1 MKNPTF
7 KIAAAAMMVAGA
19 FATQTY
25 AAFFRRRPSRDASLR
40 LSIDRSF
47 PLKNPTFK
55 IAAAAMMVAG
65 AFATQTYAAGFQLS
79 EQSAIQMGRAMA
91 GAGVVGDDLSA
102 VHYNPA
108 GMTLLS
114 GTRMQATGTWVAVNL
129 DYEGDSGQSE
139 NGLVGDD
146 LSAVHY
152 NPAGMTLLSGTRMQA
167 TGTWV
172 AVNLDYE
179 GDSGQS
185 ENGRLKGQIIPAGF
199 ITHQINDSLWAGL
212 GLTVPYGMGTEF
224 GEGWEGRERGTESM
238 ILTFDINPNLAWKV
252 NSLWAG
258 LGLTVPYGMGTEFG
272 EGWEGRERGT
282 ESMILTFDINP
293 NLAWKVNE
301 KLSVGGGVSLQYAKA
316 ELGSGR
322 IVSENGHTINS
333 NVKGDSWAWGWN
345 VGVMFQPVE
354 TVRLGLAYR
363 SNISHNA
370 DGHTTLNNVPVKIDN
385 GLVLTNIR
393 SDMEVRIKTPDTI
406 TFSATWEAT
415 DALRLSGTAR
425 WSKWSNFH
433 SLDVQNLDLA
443 GTQFSSTVVE
453 NNWDD
458 TWFFSVGADYKL
470 SENGHTIN
478 SNVKGDS
485 WAWGWNVGVMFQ
497 PVETVRL
504 GLAYRSNISHNADGH
519 TTLNNVPVK
528 IDNGLVLTNI
538 RSDMEVRIKTPDT
551 ITFSATWEATDA
563 LRLSGTARWSKWSNF
578 HSLDVQNLDLAGT
591 QFSSTVVENN
601 WDDTW
606 FFSVGADYKLNG
618 QWTIRGGVAYDQGP
632 VENQYRMAV
641 IPDTDRVWFSGGA
654 SYKYTDNLTFDFGA
668 TYIKGV
674 GDTDL
679 AWPSFPTPTA
689 SGSRAAPPTSTR
701 TT

>member
-1 MKNPTF
+1 M
-7 KIAAAAMMVAGA
+7 
-19 FATQTY
+19 
-25 AAFFRRRPSRDASLR
+25 
-40 LSIDRSF
+40 
-47 PLKNPTFK
+47 KNPTFK

-91 GAGVVGDDLSA
+91 GAGV
-102 VHYNPA
+102 
-108 GMTLLS
+108 
-114 GTRMQATGTWVAVNL
+114 
-129 DYEGDSGQSE
+129 
-139 NGLVGDD
+139 VGDD

-224 GEGWEGRERGTESM
+224 GEGWEGRERGTES
-238 ILTFDINPNLAWKV
+238 
-252 NSLWAG
+252 
-258 LGLTVPYGMGTEFG
+258 
-272 EGWEGRERGT
+272 
-282 ESMILTFDINP
+282 
-293 NLAWKVNE
+293 
-301 KLSVGGGVSLQYAKA
+301 
-316 ELGSGR
+316 GR

-363 SNISHNA
+363 SHIAHNA
-370 DGHTTLNNVPVKIDN
+370 DGHTTLSNVPNALLNPYAPGVSN
-385 GLVLTNIR
+385 LR
-393 SDMEVRIKTPDTI
+393 SDMEVRIKTPDTV
-406 TFSATWEAT
+406 TLSATWEAT

-425 WSKWSNFH
+425 WSKWSNFR
-433 SLDVQNLDLA
+433 SLNVQNLDLA
-443 GTQFSSTVVE
+443 GT
-453 NNWDD
+453 
-458 TWFFSVGADYKL
+458 KL
-470 SENGHTIN
+470 
-478 SNVKGDS
+478 
-485 WAWGWNVGVMFQ
+485 
-497 PVETVRL
+497 
-504 GLAYRSNISHNADGH
+504 
-519 TTLNNVPVK
+519 
-528 IDNGLVLTNI
+528 
-538 RSDMEVRIKTPDT
+538 
-551 ITFSATWEATDA
+551 
-563 LRLSGTARWSKWSNF
+563 GT
-578 HSLDVQNLDLAGT
+578 
-591 QFSSTVVENN
+591 TVVENN

-618 QWTIRGGVAYDQGP
+618 QWTVRGGVAYDQGP

-679 AWPSFPTPTA
+679 YDKVGGKKIGEFKSLDSYIFSAQMQYLF
-689 SGSRAAPPTSTR
+689 
-701 TT
+701 

>member
-1 MKNPTF
+1 
-7 KIAAAAMMVAGA
+7 
-19 FATQTY
+19 
-25 AAFFRRRPSRDASLR
+25 
-40 LSIDRSF
+40 
-47 PLKNPTFK
+47 LKNPTFK

-91 GAGVVGDDLSA
+91 GAGI
-102 VHYNPA
+102 
-108 GMTLLS
+108 
-114 GTRMQATGTWVAVNL
+114 
-129 DYEGDSGQSE
+129 
-139 NGLVGDD
+139 VGDD

-212 GLTVPYGMGTEF
+212 GLTVPYGMGTEY
-224 GEGWEGRERGTESM
+224 GEGWEGKS
-238 ILTFDINPNLAWKV
+238 
-252 NSLWAG
+252 
-258 LGLTVPYGMGTEFG
+258 
-272 EGWEGRERGT
+272 RGT

-301 KLSVGGGVSLQYAKA
+301 KLSVGGGISLQYAKA
-316 ELGSGR
+316 ELGMGM
-322 IVSENGHTINS
+322 GPMQA

-345 VGVMFQPVE
+345 VGLMFQPVE

-363 SNISHNA
+363 SHIAHNA
-370 DGHTTLNNVPVKIDN
+370 EGHTDVKGLLN
-385 GLVLTNIR
+385 LT
-393 SDMEVRIKTPDTI
+393 SDMKVRIKTPDTV
-406 TFSATWEAT
+406 TLSATWEAT

-425 WSKWSNFH
+425 WSKWSNFR
-433 SLDVQNLDLA
+433 SLNVQNLDLA
-443 GTQFSSTVVE
+443 GT
-453 NNWDD
+453 
-458 TWFFSVGADYKL
+458 KL
-470 SENGHTIN
+470 
-478 SNVKGDS
+478 
-485 WAWGWNVGVMFQ
+485 
-497 PVETVRL
+497 
-504 GLAYRSNISHNADGH
+504 
-519 TTLNNVPVK
+519 
-528 IDNGLVLTNI
+528 
-538 RSDMEVRIKTPDT
+538 
-551 ITFSATWEATDA
+551 
-563 LRLSGTARWSKWSNF
+563 GT
-578 HSLDVQNLDLAGT
+578 
-591 QFSSTVVENN
+591 TVVENN

-618 QWTIRGGVAYDQGP
+618 QWTVRGGVAYDQGP

-679 AWPSFPTPTA
+679 YNKVGGKKIGEFKSLDSYIFSAQMQYLF
-689 SGSRAAPPTSTR
+689 
-701 TT
+701 

>member
-1 MKNPTF
+1 M
-7 KIAAAAMMVAGA
+7 
-19 FATQTY
+19 
-25 AAFFRRRPSRDASLR
+25 
-40 LSIDRSF
+40 
-47 PLKNPTFK
+47 KNPTFK

-91 GAGVVGDDLSA
+91 GAGIVGDDLSA

-129 DYEGDSGQSE
+129 DYEGDF
-139 NGLVGDD
+139 
-146 LSAVHY
+146 
-152 NPAGMTLLSGTRMQA
+152 
-167 TGTWV
+167 
-172 AVNLDYE
+172 
-179 GDSGQS
+179 GQS

-224 GEGWEGRERGTESM
+224 GEGW
-238 ILTFDINPNLAWKV
+238 K
-252 NSLWAG
+252 
-258 LGLTVPYGMGTEFG
+258 
-272 EGWEGRERGT
+272 GRERGT

-322 IVSENGHTINS
+322 IVSKNGHTINS

-370 DGHTTLNNVPVKIDN
+370 DGHTTLNNVPVK
-385 GLVLTNIR
+385 T
-393 SDMEVRIKTPDTI
+393 
-406 TFSATWEAT
+406 
-415 DALRLSGTAR
+415 
-425 WSKWSNFH
+425 
-433 SLDVQNLDLA
+433 
-443 GTQFSSTVVE
+443 
-453 NNWDD
+453 
-458 TWFFSVGADYKL
+458 
-470 SENGHTIN
+470 
-478 SNVKGDS
+478 
-485 WAWGWNVGVMFQ
+485 
-497 PVETVRL
+497 
-504 GLAYRSNISHNADGH
+504 
-519 TTLNNVPVK
+519 
-528 IDNGLVLTNI
+528 DNGLVLTNI

-679 AWPSFPTPTA
+679 YDKVGGMKIGEFKSLDSYIFSAQMQYLF
-689 SGSRAAPPTSTR
+689 
-701 TT
+701 

>member
-1 MKNPTF
+1 
-7 KIAAAAMMVAGA
+7 
-19 FATQTY
+19 
-25 AAFFRRRPSRDASLR
+25 
-40 LSIDRSF
+40 
-47 PLKNPTFK
+47 
-55 IAAAAMMVAG
+55 MMVAG

-91 GAGVVGDDLSA
+91 GAGV
-102 VHYNPA
+102 
-108 GMTLLS
+108 
-114 GTRMQATGTWVAVNL
+114 
-129 DYEGDSGQSE
+129 
-139 NGLVGDD
+139 VGDD

-252 NSLWAG
+252 N
-258 LGLTVPYGMGTEFG
+258 
-272 EGWEGRERGT
+272 
-282 ESMILTFDINP
+282 
-293 NLAWKVNE
+293 E

-363 SNISHNA
+363 SHIAHNA
-370 DGHTTLNNVPVKIDN
+370 EGHTDVKGPLN
-385 GLVLTNIR
+385 LT
-393 SDMEVRIKTPDTI
+393 SDMKVRIKTPDTV
-406 TFSATWEAT
+406 TLSATWEAT

-425 WSKWSNFH
+425 WSKWSNFR
-433 SLDVQNLDLA
+433 SLNVQNLDLA
-443 GTQFSSTVVE
+443 GT
-453 NNWDD
+453 
-458 TWFFSVGADYKL
+458 KL
-470 SENGHTIN
+470 
-478 SNVKGDS
+478 
-485 WAWGWNVGVMFQ
+485 
-497 PVETVRL
+497 
-504 GLAYRSNISHNADGH
+504 
-519 TTLNNVPVK
+519 
-528 IDNGLVLTNI
+528 
-538 RSDMEVRIKTPDT
+538 
-551 ITFSATWEATDA
+551 
-563 LRLSGTARWSKWSNF
+563 GT
-578 HSLDVQNLDLAGT
+578 
-591 QFSSTVVENN
+591 TVVENN

-618 QWTIRGGVAYDQGP
+618 QWTVRGGVAYDQGP

-679 AWPSFPTPTA
+679 YDKVGGKKIGEFKSLDSYIFSAQMQYLF
-689 SGSRAAPPTSTR
+689 
-701 TT
+701 

>member
-1 MKNPTF
+1 M
-7 KIAAAAMMVAGA
+7 
-19 FATQTY
+19 
-25 AAFFRRRPSRDASLR
+25 
-40 LSIDRSF
+40 
-47 PLKNPTFK
+47 KNPTFK

-91 GAGVVGDDLSA
+91 GAGI
-102 VHYNPA
+102 
-108 GMTLLS
+108 
-114 GTRMQATGTWVAVNL
+114 
-129 DYEGDSGQSE
+129 
-139 NGLVGDD
+139 VGDD

-252 NSLWAG
+252 N
-258 LGLTVPYGMGTEFG
+258 
-272 EGWEGRERGT
+272 
-282 ESMILTFDINP
+282 
-293 NLAWKVNE
+293 E
-301 KLSVGGGVSLQYAKA
+301 KLSVGGGVSLQYAKAELGVGGGVSLQYAKA

-322 IVSENGHTINS
+322 IVSKNGHTINS

-370 DGHTTLNNVPVKIDN
+370 DGHTTLNNVPVK
-385 GLVLTNIR
+385 T
-393 SDMEVRIKTPDTI
+393 
-406 TFSATWEAT
+406 
-415 DALRLSGTAR
+415 
-425 WSKWSNFH
+425 
-433 SLDVQNLDLA
+433 
-443 GTQFSSTVVE
+443 
-453 NNWDD
+453 
-458 TWFFSVGADYKL
+458 
-470 SENGHTIN
+470 
-478 SNVKGDS
+478 
-485 WAWGWNVGVMFQ
+485 
-497 PVETVRL
+497 
-504 GLAYRSNISHNADGH
+504 
-519 TTLNNVPVK
+519 
-528 IDNGLVLTNI
+528 DNGLVLTNI

-679 AWPSFPTPTA
+679 YDKVGGKKIGEFKSLDSYIFSAQMQYLF
-689 SGSRAAPPTSTR
+689 
-701 TT
+701 

>member
-1 MKNPTF
+1 M
-7 KIAAAAMMVAGA
+7 
-19 FATQTY
+19 
-25 AAFFRRRPSRDASLR
+25 
-40 LSIDRSF
+40 
-47 PLKNPTFK
+47 KNPTFK

-91 GAGVVGDDLSA
+91 GAGI
-102 VHYNPA
+102 
-108 GMTLLS
+108 
-114 GTRMQATGTWVAVNL
+114 
-129 DYEGDSGQSE
+129 
-139 NGLVGDD
+139 VGDD

-212 GLTVPYGMGTEF
+212 GLTVPYGMGTEY
-224 GEGWEGRERGTESM
+224 GEGWEGKS
-238 ILTFDINPNLAWKV
+238 
-252 NSLWAG
+252 
-258 LGLTVPYGMGTEFG
+258 
-272 EGWEGRERGT
+272 RGT

-301 KLSVGGGVSLQYAKA
+301 KLSVGGGISLQYAKA
-316 ELGSGR
+316 ELGMGM
-322 IVSENGHTINS
+322 GPMQA

-370 DGHTTLNNVPVKIDN
+370 NGHTTLNNVPVK
-385 GLVLTNIR
+385 T
-393 SDMEVRIKTPDTI
+393 
-406 TFSATWEAT
+406 
-415 DALRLSGTAR
+415 
-425 WSKWSNFH
+425 
-433 SLDVQNLDLA
+433 
-443 GTQFSSTVVE
+443 
-453 NNWDD
+453 
-458 TWFFSVGADYKL
+458 
-470 SENGHTIN
+470 
-478 SNVKGDS
+478 
-485 WAWGWNVGVMFQ
+485 
-497 PVETVRL
+497 
-504 GLAYRSNISHNADGH
+504 
-519 TTLNNVPVK
+519 
-528 IDNGLVLTNI
+528 DNGLVLTNI

-679 AWPSFPTPTA
+679 YDKVGGKKIGEFKSLDSYIFSAQMQYLF
-689 SGSRAAPPTSTR
+689 
-701 TT
+701 

>member
-1 MKNPTF
+1 M
-7 KIAAAAMMVAGA
+7 
-19 FATQTY
+19 
-25 AAFFRRRPSRDASLR
+25 
-40 LSIDRSF
+40 
-47 PLKNPTFK
+47 KNPTFK

-91 GAGVVGDDLSA
+91 GAGI
-102 VHYNPA
+102 
-108 GMTLLS
+108 
-114 GTRMQATGTWVAVNL
+114 
-129 DYEGDSGQSE
+129 
-139 NGLVGDD
+139 VGDD

-252 NSLWAG
+252 N
-258 LGLTVPYGMGTEFG
+258 
-272 EGWEGRERGT
+272 
-282 ESMILTFDINP
+282 
-293 NLAWKVNE
+293 E

-322 IVSENGHTINS
+322 IVNKNSHTINS

-370 DGHTTLNNVPVKIDN
+370 DGHTALNNVPVKTDN

-443 GTQFSSTVVE
+443 GTQFS
-453 NNWDD
+453 
-458 TWFFSVGADYKL
+458 
-470 SENGHTIN
+470 
-478 SNVKGDS
+478 
-485 WAWGWNVGVMFQ
+485 
-497 PVETVRL
+497 
-504 GLAYRSNISHNADGH
+504 
-519 TTLNNVPVK
+519 
-528 IDNGLVLTNI
+528 
-538 RSDMEVRIKTPDT
+538 
-551 ITFSATWEATDA
+551 
-563 LRLSGTARWSKWSNF
+563 
-578 HSLDVQNLDLAGT
+578 
-591 QFSSTVVENN
+591 NN

-679 AWPSFPTPTA
+679 YDKVGGKKIGEFKSLDSYIFSAQMQYLF
-689 SGSRAAPPTSTR
+689 
-701 TT
+701 

>member
-1 MKNPTF
+1 
-7 KIAAAAMMVAGA
+7 
-19 FATQTY
+19 
-25 AAFFRRRPSRDASLR
+25 
-40 LSIDRSF
+40 
-47 PLKNPTFK
+47 
-55 IAAAAMMVAG
+55 
-65 AFATQTYAAGFQLS
+65 
-79 EQSAIQMGRAMA
+79 
-91 GAGVVGDDLSA
+91 
-102 VHYNPA
+102 
-108 GMTLLS
+108 
-114 GTRMQATGTWVAVNL
+114 
-129 DYEGDSGQSE
+129 
-139 NGLVGDD
+139 
-146 LSAVHY
+146 
-152 NPAGMTLLSGTRMQA
+152 
-167 TGTWV
+167 
-172 AVNLDYE
+172 
-179 GDSGQS
+179 
-185 ENGRLKGQIIPAGF
+185 
-199 ITHQINDSLWAGL
+199 
-212 GLTVPYGMGTEF
+212 
-224 GEGWEGRERGTESM
+224 
-238 ILTFDINPNLAWKV
+238 
-252 NSLWAG
+252 
-258 LGLTVPYGMGTEFG
+258 MGTEFG

-370 DGHTTLNNVPVKIDN
+370 DGHTTLNNVPVK
-385 GLVLTNIR
+385 T
-393 SDMEVRIKTPDTI
+393 
-406 TFSATWEAT
+406 
-415 DALRLSGTAR
+415 
-425 WSKWSNFH
+425 
-433 SLDVQNLDLA
+433 
-443 GTQFSSTVVE
+443 
-453 NNWDD
+453 
-458 TWFFSVGADYKL
+458 
-470 SENGHTIN
+470 
-478 SNVKGDS
+478 
-485 WAWGWNVGVMFQ
+485 
-497 PVETVRL
+497 
-504 GLAYRSNISHNADGH
+504 
-519 TTLNNVPVK
+519 
-528 IDNGLVLTNI
+528 DNGLVLTNI

-679 AWPSFPTPTA
+679 YDKVGGKKIGEFKSLDSYIFSAQMQYLF
-689 SGSRAAPPTSTR
+689 
-701 TT
+701 

>member
-7 KIAAAAMMVAGA
+7 KIAAV
-19 FATQTY
+19 
-25 AAFFRRRPSRDASLR
+25 
-40 LSIDRSF
+40 
-47 PLKNPTFK
+47 
-55 IAAAAMMVAG
+55 AMMVAG

-91 GAGVVGDDLSA
+91 GAGV
-102 VHYNPA
+102 
-108 GMTLLS
+108 
-114 GTRMQATGTWVAVNL
+114 
-129 DYEGDSGQSE
+129 
-139 NGLVGDD
+139 VGDD

-238 ILTFDINPNLAWKV
+238 ILTFDINPNLAWK
-252 NSLWAG
+252 
-258 LGLTVPYGMGTEFG
+258 
-272 EGWEGRERGT
+272 
-282 ESMILTFDINP
+282 I
-293 NLAWKVNE
+293 NE

-363 SNISHNA
+363 SHIAHNA
-370 DGHTTLNNVPVKIDN
+370 DGHTTLSNVPNALLSSHIAHNADGHTTLSNVPN
-385 GLVLTNIR
+385 ALLNPHAPSVSNLR
-393 SDMEVRIKTPDTI
+393 SDMEVRIKTPDTV
-406 TFSATWEAT
+406 TLSATWEAT

-425 WSKWSNFH
+425 WSKWSNFR
-433 SLDVQNLDLA
+433 SLNVQNLDLA
-443 GTQFSSTVVE
+443 GT
-453 NNWDD
+453 
-458 TWFFSVGADYKL
+458 KL
-470 SENGHTIN
+470 
-478 SNVKGDS
+478 
-485 WAWGWNVGVMFQ
+485 
-497 PVETVRL
+497 
-504 GLAYRSNISHNADGH
+504 
-519 TTLNNVPVK
+519 
-528 IDNGLVLTNI
+528 
-538 RSDMEVRIKTPDT
+538 
-551 ITFSATWEATDA
+551 
-563 LRLSGTARWSKWSNF
+563 GT
-578 HSLDVQNLDLAGT
+578 
-591 QFSSTVVENN
+591 TVVENN

-618 QWTIRGGVAYDQGP
+618 QWTVRGGVAYDQGP

-679 AWPSFPTPTA
+679 YDKVGGKKIGEFKSLDSYIFSAQMQYLF
-689 SGSRAAPPTSTR
+689 
-701 TT
+701 

>member
-1 MKNPTF
+1 M
-7 KIAAAAMMVAGA
+7 
-19 FATQTY
+19 
-25 AAFFRRRPSRDASLR
+25 
-40 LSIDRSF
+40 
-47 PLKNPTFK
+47 KNPTFK

-91 GAGVVGDDLSA
+91 GAGI
-102 VHYNPA
+102 
-108 GMTLLS
+108 
-114 GTRMQATGTWVAVNL
+114 
-129 DYEGDSGQSE
+129 
-139 NGLVGDD
+139 VGDD

-252 NSLWAG
+252 N
-258 LGLTVPYGMGTEFG
+258 
-272 EGWEGRERGT
+272 
-282 ESMILTFDINP
+282 
-293 NLAWKVNE
+293 E

-322 IVSENGHTINS
+322 IVSENGHTIN
-333 NVKGDSWAWGWN
+333 VKGDSWAWGWN

-363 SNISHNA
+363 SHIAHNA
-370 DGHTTLNNVPVKIDN
+370 DGHTTLSNVSNPLLNPYAPGVSN
-385 GLVLTNIR
+385 LR
-393 SDMEVRIKTPDTI
+393 SDMEVRIKTPDTV
-406 TFSATWEAT
+406 TLSATWEAT

-425 WSKWSNFH
+425 WSKWSNFR
-433 SLDVQNLDLA
+433 SLNVQNLDLA
-443 GTQFSSTVVE
+443 GT
-453 NNWDD
+453 
-458 TWFFSVGADYKL
+458 
-470 SENGHTIN
+470 
-478 SNVKGDS
+478 
-485 WAWGWNVGVMFQ
+485 
-497 PVETVRL
+497 
-504 GLAYRSNISHNADGH
+504 
-519 TTLNNVPVK
+519 
-528 IDNGLVLTNI
+528 
-538 RSDMEVRIKTPDT
+538 
-551 ITFSATWEATDA
+551 
-563 LRLSGTARWSKWSNF
+563 
-578 HSLDVQNLDLAGT
+578 
-591 QFSSTVVENN
+591 TVVENN

-618 QWTIRGGVAYDQGP
+618 QWTVRGGVAYDQGP

-668 TYIKGV
+668 TYIKSA
-674 GDTDL
+674 DHDKL
-679 AWPSFPTPTA
+679 HSYYPKA
-689 SGSRAAPPTSTR
+689 
-701 TT
+701 

>member
-1 MKNPTF
+1 M
-7 KIAAAAMMVAGA
+7 
-19 FATQTY
+19 
-25 AAFFRRRPSRDASLR
+25 
-40 LSIDRSF
+40 
-47 PLKNPTFK
+47 KNPTFK

-91 GAGVVGDDLSA
+91 GAGIVGDDLSA

-129 DYEGDSGQSE
+129 DYKG
-139 NGLVGDD
+139 N
-146 LSAVHY
+146 Y
-152 NPAGMTLLSGTRMQA
+152 
-167 TGTWV
+167 
-172 AVNLDYE
+172 
-179 GDSGQS
+179 GQS
-185 ENGRLKGQIIPAGF
+185 ENGRLKGQTIPAGF

-212 GLTVPYGMGTEF
+212 GLTVPYGMGTEY

-252 NSLWAG
+252 N
-258 LGLTVPYGMGTEFG
+258 
-272 EGWEGRERGT
+272 
-282 ESMILTFDINP
+282 D
-293 NLAWKVNE
+293 
-301 KLSVGGGVSLQYAKA
+301 KLSVGGGISLQYAKA

-322 IVSENGHTINS
+322 IVSKNGHTINV

-370 DGHTTLNNVPVKIDN
+370 DGHTTLNNVPVKPDN
-385 GLVLTNIR
+385 
-393 SDMEVRIKTPDTI
+393 D
-406 TFSATWEAT
+406 
-415 DALRLSGTAR
+415 
-425 WSKWSNFH
+425 
-433 SLDVQNLDLA
+433 
-443 GTQFSSTVVE
+443 
-453 NNWDD
+453 
-458 TWFFSVGADYKL
+458 
-470 SENGHTIN
+470 
-478 SNVKGDS
+478 
-485 WAWGWNVGVMFQ
+485 
-497 PVETVRL
+497 
-504 GLAYRSNISHNADGH
+504 
-519 TTLNNVPVK
+519 
-528 IDNGLVLTNI
+528 LVLTNI

-618 QWTIRGGVAYDQGP
+618 QWTIRGGIAYETSTIDDKYTRTGTIPDADRWWFAIGSSFHWTKDFQTDVGFAHLHGVHERSLYNSKHEEIGKFRKLDAYIIGIQG
-632 VENQYRMAV
+632 QYR
-641 IPDTDRVWFSGGA
+641 F
-654 SYKYTDNLTFDFGA
+654 
-668 TYIKGV
+668 
-674 GDTDL
+674 
-679 AWPSFPTPTA
+679 
-689 SGSRAAPPTSTR
+689 
-701 TT
+701 

>member
-1 MKNPTF
+1 M
-7 KIAAAAMMVAGA
+7 
-19 FATQTY
+19 
-25 AAFFRRRPSRDASLR
+25 
-40 LSIDRSF
+40 
-47 PLKNPTFK
+47 KNPTFK

-91 GAGVVGDDLSA
+91 GAGI
-102 VHYNPA
+102 
-108 GMTLLS
+108 
-114 GTRMQATGTWVAVNL
+114 
-129 DYEGDSGQSE
+129 
-139 NGLVGDD
+139 VGDD

-252 NSLWAG
+252 N
-258 LGLTVPYGMGTEFG
+258 
-272 EGWEGRERGT
+272 
-282 ESMILTFDINP
+282 
-293 NLAWKVNE
+293 E

-322 IVSENGHTINS
+322 IVSKNGHTINS

-370 DGHTTLNNVPVKIDN
+370 DGHTTLNNVPVK
-385 GLVLTNIR
+385 T
-393 SDMEVRIKTPDTI
+393 
-406 TFSATWEAT
+406 
-415 DALRLSGTAR
+415 
-425 WSKWSNFH
+425 
-433 SLDVQNLDLA
+433 
-443 GTQFSSTVVE
+443 
-453 NNWDD
+453 
-458 TWFFSVGADYKL
+458 
-470 SENGHTIN
+470 
-478 SNVKGDS
+478 
-485 WAWGWNVGVMFQ
+485 
-497 PVETVRL
+497 
-504 GLAYRSNISHNADGH
+504 
-519 TTLNNVPVK
+519 
-528 IDNGLVLTNI
+528 DNGLVLTNI

-654 SYKYTDNLTFDFGA
+654 SYKYTDNLTFDFG
-668 TYIKGV
+668 
-674 GDTDL
+674 DTDL
-679 AWPSFPTPTA
+679 YDKVGGKKIGEFKSLDSYIFSAQMQYLF
-689 SGSRAAPPTSTR
+689 
-701 TT
+701 

>member
-1 MKNPTF
+1 M
-7 KIAAAAMMVAGA
+7 
-19 FATQTY
+19 
-25 AAFFRRRPSRDASLR
+25 
-40 LSIDRSF
+40 
-47 PLKNPTFK
+47 KNPTFK

-91 GAGVVGDDLSA
+91 GAGI
-102 VHYNPA
+102 
-108 GMTLLS
+108 
-114 GTRMQATGTWVAVNL
+114 
-129 DYEGDSGQSE
+129 
-139 NGLVGDD
+139 VGDD

-252 NSLWAG
+252 N
-258 LGLTVPYGMGTEFG
+258 
-272 EGWEGRERGT
+272 
-282 ESMILTFDINP
+282 
-293 NLAWKVNE
+293 E

-316 ELGSGR
+316 ELGSG
-322 IVSENGHTINS
+322 ISENGHTINS

-370 DGHTTLNNVPVKIDN
+370 DGHTTLNNVPVK
-385 GLVLTNIR
+385 T
-393 SDMEVRIKTPDTI
+393 
-406 TFSATWEAT
+406 
-415 DALRLSGTAR
+415 
-425 WSKWSNFH
+425 
-433 SLDVQNLDLA
+433 
-443 GTQFSSTVVE
+443 
-453 NNWDD
+453 
-458 TWFFSVGADYKL
+458 
-470 SENGHTIN
+470 
-478 SNVKGDS
+478 
-485 WAWGWNVGVMFQ
+485 
-497 PVETVRL
+497 
-504 GLAYRSNISHNADGH
+504 
-519 TTLNNVPVK
+519 
-528 IDNGLVLTNI
+528 DNGLVLTNI

-679 AWPSFPTPTA
+679 YDKVGGKKIGEFKSLDSYIFSAQMQYLF
-689 SGSRAAPPTSTR
+689 
-701 TT
+701 

>member
-1 MKNPTF
+1 
-7 KIAAAAMMVAGA
+7 
-19 FATQTY
+19 
-25 AAFFRRRPSRDASLR
+25 
-40 LSIDRSF
+40 
-47 PLKNPTFK
+47 
-55 IAAAAMMVAG
+55 
-65 AFATQTYAAGFQLS
+65 
-79 EQSAIQMGRAMA
+79 
-91 GAGVVGDDLSA
+91 
-102 VHYNPA
+102 
-108 GMTLLS
+108 
-114 GTRMQATGTWVAVNL
+114 
-129 DYEGDSGQSE
+129 
-139 NGLVGDD
+139 
-146 LSAVHY
+146 
-152 NPAGMTLLSGTRMQA
+152 MTLLSGTRMQA

-199 ITHQINDSLWAGL
+199 ITHQIND
-212 GLTVPYGMGTEF
+212 
-224 GEGWEGRERGTESM
+224 
-238 ILTFDINPNLAWKV
+238 
-252 NSLWAG
+252 SLWAG

-363 SNISHNA
+363 SHIAHNA
-370 DGHTTLNNVPVKIDN
+370 DGHTTLSNVPNALLNPYAPSVSN
-385 GLVLTNIR
+385 LR
-393 SDMEVRIKTPDTI
+393 SDMEVRIKTPDTV
-406 TFSATWEAT
+406 TLSATWEAT

-425 WSKWSNFH
+425 WSKWSNFR
-433 SLDVQNLDLA
+433 SLNVQNLDLA
-443 GTQFSSTVVE
+443 GT
-453 NNWDD
+453 
-458 TWFFSVGADYKL
+458 KL
-470 SENGHTIN
+470 
-478 SNVKGDS
+478 
-485 WAWGWNVGVMFQ
+485 
-497 PVETVRL
+497 
-504 GLAYRSNISHNADGH
+504 
-519 TTLNNVPVK
+519 
-528 IDNGLVLTNI
+528 
-538 RSDMEVRIKTPDT
+538 
-551 ITFSATWEATDA
+551 
-563 LRLSGTARWSKWSNF
+563 GT
-578 HSLDVQNLDLAGT
+578 
-591 QFSSTVVENN
+591 TVVENN

-618 QWTIRGGVAYDQGP
+618 QWTVRGGVAYDQGP

-679 AWPSFPTPTA
+679 YDKVGGKKIGEFKSLDSYIFSAQMQYLF
-689 SGSRAAPPTSTR
+689 
-701 TT
+701 